1 MPGSILCAIDG
12 STEAPSVVRWAA
24 DFANA
29 LGARLTVLHVVEPVT
44 DWPSLERERRL
55 QEEVRE
61 QARTSRIN

>member
-1 MPGSILCAIDG
+1 
-12 STEAPSVVRWAA
+12 
-24 DFANA
+24 
-29 LGARLTVLHVVEPVT
+29 VLHVVEPVT